1 MGLRSRDDS
10 DDEGEWAVAPGKAER
25 WTARAGD
32 HLMCPFQCELC
43 HFRNVEGTDP
53 GTGHEGHSFL
63 LLCMRRANIDA
74 FWARKSSTVRS
85 NLYEVRRLT
94 RSCTRFGVRYPVGTK
109 FARGPCP
116 LDDEWGMMLA
126 CGLLERTLDSGR
138 NSITVQYATAR
149 RLQAA
154 VTNYAFTTEEGG
166 GPVTILSDR
175 YKQRF
180 SGGPTSTLFYER
192 FSLGC
197 HERMGDVIQ
206 RDQALT
212 IRALEALLGMAEL
225 DASSSTISA
234 KEKFEAILLGAA
246 LTIGYSTGLRGEELS
261 LCKLGPT
268 ISETTMS
275 MRIPGTPFLTL
286 VLEGS
291 FKGVRGR
298 KQHRFTLAPTSSSGV
313 LRNRLW
319 LRRLVVERTKGG
331 GPREGPLFCRRPTGS
346 APIRI
351 SELDEIFHRYLAAL
365 QGRAPELV
373 GPGVD
378 VERSYSFRR
387 SVRRGSTTH
396 ALNRGVPGEVVDANN
411 RWRKAERAGNR
422 DPSLPMLQMY
432 TDAVASVELNIRYS
446 QSL

>member
-1 MGLRSRDDS
+1 L
-10 DDEGEWAVAPGKAER
+10 
-25 WTARAGD
+25 
-32 HLMCPFQCELC
+32 
-43 HFRNVEGTDP
+43 
-53 GTGHEGHSFL
+53 
-63 LLCMRRANIDA
+63 
-74 FWARKSSTVRS
+74 
-85 NLYEVRRLT
+85 
-94 RSCTRFGVRYPVGTK
+94 
-109 FARGPCP
+109 
-116 LDDEWGMMLA
+116 
-126 CGLLERTLDSGR
+126 
-138 NSITVQYATAR
+138 
-149 RLQAA
+149 
-154 VTNYAFTTEEGG
+154 
-166 GPVTILSDR
+166 
-175 YKQRF
+175 
-180 SGGPTSTLFYER
+180 
-192 FSLGC
+192 
-197 HERMGDVIQ
+197 
-206 RDQALT
+206 
-212 IRALEALLGMAEL
+212 
-225 DASSSTISA
+225 
-234 KEKFEAILLGAA
+234 
-246 LTIGYSTGLRGEELS
+246 
-261 LCKLGPT
+261 
-268 ISETTMS
+268 MS

-319 LRRLVVERTKGG
+319 LRRLAVERTKGG
-331 GPREGPLFCRRPTGS
+331 GPRKGPLFCRRPTGS

-432 TDAVASVELNIRYS
+432 TDAVASVDLNIRYS

>member
-1 MGLRSRDDS
+1 
-10 DDEGEWAVAPGKAER
+10 
-25 WTARAGD
+25 
-32 HLMCPFQCELC
+32 MCPFQCEVC
-43 HFRNVEGTDP
+43 HFRNIEGSDP
-53 GTGHEGHSFL
+53 DAGHEGHCFL
-63 LLCMRRANIDA
+63 LLCIRRANIDA
-74 FWARKSSTVRS
+74 FWARKTSTVRS

-94 RSCTRFGVRYPVGTK
+94 RSCTRFGVQHPVGTR
-109 FARGPCP
+109 FARGPCA
-116 LDDEWGMMLA
+116 LDDEWGMLLA
-126 CGLLERTLDSGR
+126 CGLLERTLDPGR
-138 NSITVQYATAR
+138 NSITVQYSTAR

-166 GPVTILSDR
+166 GPVTVLSDR

-212 IRALEALLGMAEL
+212 FKALEALLGMAEL
-225 DASSSTISA
+225 DASSATISA
-234 KEKFEAILLGAA
+234 SERYEAILLGSA
-246 LTIGYSTGLRGEELS
+246 LTIGYSTALRGEELA
-261 LCKLGPT
+261 LCKLDPT
-268 ISETTMS
+268 ISETSMS
-275 MRIPGTPFLTL
+275 VKIPGKPFLTL

-313 LRNRLW
+313 LRNRTW
-319 LRRLVVERTKGG
+319 LRRLVVERTRGG
-331 GPREGPLFCRRPTGS
+331 GPRKGPLFCRRPDGG

-351 SELDEIFHRYLAAL
+351 SELDEVFHRYLVAL
-365 QGRAPELV
+365 QVKAPELL

-396 ALNRGVPGEVVDANN
+396 ALNRGVPGEVVEANN

-432 TDAVASVELNIRYS
+432 TDAVASVDLNIRYS